1 MHTSIYLA
9 EISMYGTMAQEN
21 IEKGNLAAI
30 LFMLIRWS
38 KTQNSAW

>member
-30 LFMLIRWS
+30 LFYA
-38 KTQNSAW
+38 N